1 MARLLRGGDVDD
13 IQELH
18 QQGLS
23 ITGIAELTGFDR
35 KTVRKWVTEPGPP
48 RYGPRPP
55 RASELAPFK
64 AYIEQ
69 RLTAGVWNTVATGRI

>member
-13 IQELH
+13 IREMH

-35 KTVRKWVTEPGPP
+35 KTVRKW
-48 RYGPRPP
+48 
-55 RASELAPFK
+55 
-64 AYIEQ
+64 
-69 RLTAGVWNTVATGRI
+69 LTARPATIWAEAATAEQTGPVQALH